1 MINFVMMIIDPPPE
15 LPPPLRFKVGD
26 KIRNIHNFGGTV
38 TSLDNIARTYDVL
51 YRDGRTDLG
60 LSETFLRSPGKLC
73 YFTMIN
79 FHMLTL
85 SC

>member
-1 MINFVMMIIDPPPE
+1 MINFVMMIIDSPPE
-15 LPPPLRFKVGD
+15 LPPLRFEVGD

-38 TSLDNIARTYDVL
+38 TSLDSIARTYDVV
-51 YRDGRTDLG
+51 YRDGQTDLG
-60 LSETFLRSPGKLC
+60 LSETFLRSPGKLR

-79 FHMLTL
+79 CHMLKL